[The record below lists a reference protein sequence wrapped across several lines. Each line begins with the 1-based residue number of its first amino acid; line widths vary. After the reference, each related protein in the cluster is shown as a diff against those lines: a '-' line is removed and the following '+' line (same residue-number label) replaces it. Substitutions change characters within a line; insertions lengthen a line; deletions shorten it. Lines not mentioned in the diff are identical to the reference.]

1 MAEQEVWDAIKQKP
15 GWDVIE
21 GRVNVRDASG
31 QLRVY
36 DGAAISPS
44 GRAIGLEVKS
54 GSATRTIDQRIF
66 DEFLNSSASNK
77 AYGVGQS
84 QGIVIDRSILIRK

>member
-1 MAEQEVWDAIKQKP
+1 MPEQEVWDGIKQKD

-21 GRVNVRDASG
+21 GRVSVRDASG

-44 GRAIGLEVKS
+44 GKVIGLEVKS
-54 GSATRTIDQRIF
+54 GSATKTAVQKAF
-66 DEFLNSSASNK
+66 DELLNSSPYNK
-77 AYGVGQS
+77 AYGVGKS
-84 QGIVIDRSILIRK
+84 KGIVIDRSIEIRK